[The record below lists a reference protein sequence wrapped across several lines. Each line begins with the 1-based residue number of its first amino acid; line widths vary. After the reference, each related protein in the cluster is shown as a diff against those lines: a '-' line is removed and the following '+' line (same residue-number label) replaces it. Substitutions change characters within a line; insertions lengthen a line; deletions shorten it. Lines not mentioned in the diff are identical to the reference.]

1 MVSLPHIIETALL
14 LLVAF
19 LIGCFL
25 GYALRSLTR
34 PRSNVKPSGA
44 SALETAPEPQSE
56 PVPQSTTEPVAE
68 AARAP
73 AASEASPESAKPRKS
88 PAKPRAAARSPRAQ
102 TALSP
107 KPPRRRRAK
116 PESPDR

>member
-34 PRSNVKPSGA
+34 PRSNVKPSAAGPE
-44 SALETAPEPQSE
+44 LESPPEP
-56 PVPQSTTEPVAE
+56 AE
-68 AARAP
+68 DTVLAP
-73 AASEASPESAKPRKS
+73 AKPRNP